1 MGLTDD
7 QKQYFYEEIQRVYRV
22 EEDLE
27 IIFIDNEGK
36 FGRNFYNDIDGKN
49 YRNKLTFLTQRLQEK
64 KLLDVF
70 IKVVQKK
77 YPDFVQDIVECNRVR
92 EPVGQ
97 PKIDLDHLKN
107 LLEQKKWIEAD
118 IETTNLLLESIG
130 PQNSVKKKTLKE
142 INCDLLRGIDK
153 LWRKESDGKFG
164 FSAQKEIWKFIKK
177 KYSPLKKEQR
187 IELFCI
193 IVRWY
198 NYEDKEWLN
207 KPKINQTSDVIFQKE
222 VNNNTKGFLPTILPS
237 NYWRKKIEANLIS
250 GLMKQLKYCE
260 FP

>member
-1 MGLTDD
+1 MDLTDD
-7 QKQYFYEEIQRVYRV
+7 QKQYFYGEIQRVYKL
-22 EEDLE
+22 EEDLQ
-27 IIFIDNEGK
+27 IMFIDNEGK
-36 FGRNFYNDIDGKN
+36 FGKNFYNQINGNN
-49 YRNKLTFLTQRLQEK
+49 YSNKLTFITQRLQEK
-64 KLLDVF
+64 KLLDLF
-70 IKVVQKK
+70 IKVVQKQFSN
-77 YPDFVQDIVECNRVR
+77 FVQKIVTYNRVT
-92 EPVGQ
+92 EPVTQ
-97 PKIDLDHLKN
+97 LESDLDHLKN

-130 PQNSVKKKTLKE
+130 DQNSVKKKTLKE
-142 INCDLLRGIDK
+142 IKCDVLRGIDK

-164 FSAQKEIWKFIKK
+164 FSAQKEIWKDIKK
-177 KYSPLKKEQR
+177 DFSYLKKEQL

-237 NYWRKKIEANLIS
+237 NSWRKKIEANLIP